1 MKERIEELISK
12 YQKKLNYR
20 EERLEHSKE
29 ILEFAKERYENGS
42 ITFEILHN
50 ISKEESI
57 QQDLYNILYEVVKDL
72 KEILKGGN

>member
-42 ITFEILHN
+42 ITFESLHN
-50 ISKEESI
+50 TSKDEAI
-57 QQDLYNILYEVVKDL
+57 QQDLYNILYEIVKDL
-72 KEILKGGN
+72 KEIEENK